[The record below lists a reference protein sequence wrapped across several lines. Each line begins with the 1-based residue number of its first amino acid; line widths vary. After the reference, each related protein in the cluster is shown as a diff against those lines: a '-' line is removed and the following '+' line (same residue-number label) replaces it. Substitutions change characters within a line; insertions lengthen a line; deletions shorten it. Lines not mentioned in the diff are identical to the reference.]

1 VDVPRLDLVAAPAGS
16 RDLVLLA
23 HGGQEH
29 SVDHPSDWRTP
40 LLRMWS
46 FARAAAQ
53 AGPGA
58 AVGLLRYRYRGWNDD
73 AADAAADL
81 RTVLDRVDYDRVLL
95 VGHSMGGRAVTWLA
109 NHDKVCG
116 VLALAPWL
124 PESDPLVAADDR
136 IVVLAHGNQDRIT
149 AAALTARYAAKLR
162 ATGAT
167 VASYTVAGDT
177 HAMLRR
183 HGDWDELVCR
193 VTRQTLGLPGP
204 TLGLPGPTLGLPG
217 ASLGDALD
225 TDPSRPVDQLPT
237 WSRKR
242 GRTGAIVSIAFARF
256 RLPVIGTC

>member
-29 SVDHPSDWRTP
+29 SVDDPSDWRTP
-40 LLRMWS
+40 LLRMWP

-95 VGHSMGGRAVTWLA
+95 IGHSMGGRAVTWLA
-109 NHDKVCG
+109 NHDKVRT

-136 IVVLAHGNQDRIT
+136 IVVLAHGDQDRIT
-149 AAALTARYAAKLR
+149 APALTARYAAKLR

-167 VASYTVAGDT
+167 VASYTVDRDT

-183 HGDWDELVCR
+183 HGDWDELVR
-193 VTRQTLGLPGP
+193 RLTRQTLGLPGP
-204 TLGLPGPTLGLPG
+204 T
-217 ASLGDALD
+217 LGDALD
-225 TDPSRPVDQLPT
+225 TDPSRPVDQLPK
-237 WSRKR
+237 WSRKQ
-242 GRTGAIVSIAFARF
+242 GRVGAIISIADARF
-256 RLPVIGTC
+256 RLPVIGTV

>member
-1 VDVPRLDLVAAPAGS
+1 MLSVSRTVGLVDVPRLDLVVAPAGS
-16 RDLVLLA
+16 RDLVILA

-29 SVDHPSDWRTP
+29 SVDDPSDWRTP

-53 AGPGA
+53 ADPGA

-95 VGHSMGGRAVTWLA
+95 IGHSMGGRAVTWLA
-109 NHDKVCG
+109 DHDRVRG

-124 PESDPLVAADDR
+124 PESDPLVAAGDR

-149 AAALTARYAAKLR
+149 DPAATARYAAKLR
-162 ATGAT
+162 ATGTT

-183 HGDWDELVCR
+183 YGDWDELVR
-193 VTRQTLGLPGP
+193 RFARQALAQPGP
-204 TLGLPGPTLGLPG
+204 T
-217 ASLGDALD
+217 LGDALD
-225 TDPSRPVDQLPT
+225 TDPSRPVDQLPRST
-237 WSRKR
+237 RKR
-242 GRTGAIVSIAFARF
+242 GRPGAIASIAFARF
-256 RLPVIGTC
+256 RLRVLHSL